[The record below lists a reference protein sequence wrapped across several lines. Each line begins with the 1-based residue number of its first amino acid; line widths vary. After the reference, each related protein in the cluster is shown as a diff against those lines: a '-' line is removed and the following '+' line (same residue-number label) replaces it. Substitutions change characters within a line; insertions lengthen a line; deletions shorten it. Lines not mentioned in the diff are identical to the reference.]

1 MPLPCFKSFYSFS
14 LLYSIL
20 GCASET
26 CGALKKMKILQPF
39 PRPSNSCT
47 VEVEIGQSPNSLECY
62 IVIYALFLRMF
73 EAMVFVS
80 RISICSPN
88 IPFGLQAGNYKHLQ
102 TISISM
108 SYKQLKLKKGYKQ
121 EERRHTCRLES
132 KKKALVPS
140 LLKKPALL
148 TNTRQ

>member
-47 VEVEIGQSPNSLECY
+47 VEVEIEQSPNSLECY
-62 IVIYALFLRMF
+62 VVIYTLFLRMF
-73 EAMVFVS
+73 QAMVFDS
-80 RISICSPN
+80 QISICSPN

-108 SYKQLKLKKGYKQ
+108 SYKQLNWRKGYKQ
-121 EERRHTCRLES
+121 ERRHTCRLES
-132 KKKALVPS
+132 KKKAPVS
-140 LLKKPALL
+140 ILLKKPAGLVS
-148 TNTRQ
+148 